1 MDFPNYSCI
10 FATICKIIRGNYVN
24 CCNKI
29 RVDMLL
35 IYIDLQQ
42 NLLIVGSNTTQVF
55 IFLNLSR
62 IREHYKKLLYLN
74 YNNVS
79 LK

>member
-1 MDFPNYSCI
+1 
-10 FATICKIIRGNYVN
+10 
-24 CCNKI
+24 
-29 RVDMLL
+29 MLL

-55 IFLNLSR
+55 TFLNLLR
-62 IREHYKKLLYLN
+62 IREHYKILLYLN

>member
-1 MDFPNYSCI
+1 
-10 FATICKIIRGNYVN
+10 
-24 CCNKI
+24 
-29 RVDMLL
+29 MLL

-42 NLLIVGSNTTQVF
+42 NLLIVGSHTTQMF
-55 IFLNLSR
+55 TFLNLLR
-62 IREHYKKLLYLN
+62 IREHSNYKLLLYLY

>member
-1 MDFPNYSCI
+1 
-10 FATICKIIRGNYVN
+10 
-24 CCNKI
+24 
-29 RVDMLL
+29 MLL